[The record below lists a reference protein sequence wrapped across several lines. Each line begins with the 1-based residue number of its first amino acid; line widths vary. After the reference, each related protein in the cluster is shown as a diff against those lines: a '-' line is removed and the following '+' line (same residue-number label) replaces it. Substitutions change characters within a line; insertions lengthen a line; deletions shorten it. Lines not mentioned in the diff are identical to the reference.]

1 MEVVGKII
9 DFLRA
14 ILPTLLAYKAGRDS
28 KEKDQLK
35 DENEKLKKFKKIDD
49 REVMRNEVYD
59 PSEW

>member
-1 MEVVGKII
+1 MEVLGKII

-35 DENEKLKKFKKIDD
+35 KENEKLKEFKRIDD

-59 PSEW
+59 PSNW